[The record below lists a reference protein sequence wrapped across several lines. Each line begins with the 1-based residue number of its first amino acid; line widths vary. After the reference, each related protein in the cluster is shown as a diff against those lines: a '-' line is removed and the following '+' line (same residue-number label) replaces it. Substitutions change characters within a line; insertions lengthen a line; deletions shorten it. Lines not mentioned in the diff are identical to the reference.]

1 MCQSMVSR
9 RRGYAKCCVT
19 SFWPHRWDWAR
30 TWRDMVN
37 INMRTLAGV
46 GGHII
51 AHTFDMWQKQC
62 SCDTIYT
69 ILRYIIWWN
78 NTFAHRHVHVAVRIV
93 CVSENWCCC
102 HFLASWSR
110 NKGDTG
116 GEVLLVHVSCHFCT
130 PRASSGW
137 LFWLGDSW
145 WFFFFPS
152 VLSSL
157 LYFVVVFYKGFT
169 LI

>member
-1 MCQSMVSR
+1 MARHGEYQHGNIGRSGRSHHCTHVW
-9 RRGYAKCCVT
+9 YVAKTVHL
-19 SFWPHRWDWAR
+19 WYH
-30 TWRDMVN
+30 
-37 INMRTLAGV
+37 L
-46 GGHII
+46 
-51 AHTFDMWQKQC
+51 
-62 SCDTIYT
+62 T
-69 ILRYIIWWN
+69 ILRFIIWWN
-78 NTFAHRHVHVAVRIV
+78 NTFAHRHVDVAVRIV

-169 LI
+169 LIWVRFLVLASLSWERAIYGRERGQM